1 MERLGT
7 LYIASSQVAHAVVRS
22 SSREELLRE
31 VVRVLVDAGNFAMAF
46 ISWHDPATHELV
58 PVARCG
64 DTHGYVDGIRM
75 FTDERPEGQGPAGAA
90 FRAGIPYVC
99 NDSLN
104 DPRTLPWREAARAS
118 GWRASA
124 AFPIPIGGVPRG
136 LLSVYTREA
145 GAFGPA
151 QVDLLRE
158 VTLDVAFGL
167 EHLDGERRR
176 RQTEAALAASEHRLK
191 SAIDAAALGTFDWDP
206 QSGKIVWNGH
216 HERMFGFEPGGF
228 DGTYAAFERC
238 LHPDDLPKLDRALD
252 AARNSRSAF
261 RQEFRV
267 VWPDGSE
274 HWIFSRGQF
283 HYSDSG
289 QPRSMYGAVLDIT
302 GRKRVEAALLEN
314 EERLRQ
320 AIRVSDIGIFD
331 HDHLAG
337 ALYWSPRQRVIHGA
351 GPDEPA
357 SLQAYFDRVHP
368 GDRERIA
375 EAVQRAYDPAGDGLF
390 DVEHRL
396 ILPDGSVRWTSTR
409 SQTFF
414 GGEGDT
420 RRPVRTVGAVR
431 DITEQKQA
439 QEEQKKLATLVA
451 MSHDFIGI
459 ATLEGRVVYLNN
471 AAMNMVGLQSM
482 MEARQKTIL
491 DFFAESDREQARDRL
506 FPGLFN
512 MRRWSG
518 EGRLRNFKTGEPIDV
533 EITAFQ
539 IRDDNGI
546 PLYLAAV
553 TRDITERKQAEAER
567 ARLEAQLFQAQKM
580 ESIGRLAGGVAHDFN
595 NLLTVINGYSALAL
609 SELAPSD
616 ALGASIEEIRKAGE
630 RAAELTRQLLAFS
643 RKQVLQPRA
652 LDLNRV
658 VQGMQPM
665 LKRLV
670 GEDLEV
676 CVALDAESGTVYA
689 DPHQVEQVIMNLVVN
704 GRDAMPGGGRLLI
717 ETACVELD
725 EGYARLHPDVHAG
738 RYVMLAL
745 TDNGTGM
752 DEETRRRV
760 FEPFFTTKPA
770 GKGTGLGLSTVQ
782 GIVAQSGGHISV
794 YSEPGRGTTFKI
806 YLPQLG
812 EAATDAGKAAGEPV
826 VGGKETVLIVEDMAE
841 VRRYAG
847 VALKAYG
854 YRVMQAESAG
864 EALTICDREEGRID
878 LLLTDV
884 VMPNL
889 SGRELANRLEERW
902 PDIKVLFM
910 SGYTDKS
917 IALNGRLD
925 ERVHFIEKPFGPEK
939 LAEKVR
945 AVLGAPVAAA
955 RILVADDEPGVR
967 GFVRAVLE
975 RGGYEVVE
983 AADGKQALR
992 RMRAGQVDL
1001 LITDL
1006 VMPEQEGIEVI
1017 QALRRDAPGVG
1028 IIAIS
1033 GAFGGQFLKVAQAL
1047 GADAVLSK
1055 PVSGELLL
1063 AKVAEVLKRIR

>member
-1 MERLGT
+1 M
-7 LYIASSQVAHAVVRS
+7 
-22 SSREELLRE
+22 
-31 VVRVLVDAGNFAMAF
+31 
-46 ISWHDPATHELV
+46 
-58 PVARCG
+58 
-64 DTHGYVDGIRM
+64 
-75 FTDERPEGQGPAGAA
+75 
-90 FRAGIPYVC
+90 
-99 NDSLN
+99 
-104 DPRTLPWREAARAS
+104 
-118 GWRASA
+118 
-124 AFPIPIGGVPRG
+124 
-136 LLSVYTREA
+136 
-145 GAFGPA
+145 
-151 QVDLLRE
+151 
-158 VTLDVAFGL
+158 
-167 EHLDGERRR
+167 
-176 RQTEAALAASEHRLK
+176 
-191 SAIDAAALGTFDWDP
+191 
-206 QSGKIVWNGH
+206 
-216 HERMFGFEPGGF
+216 
-228 DGTYAAFERC
+228 
-238 LHPDDLPKLDRALD
+238 
-252 AARNSRSAF
+252 
-261 RQEFRV
+261 
-267 VWPDGSE
+267 
-274 HWIFSRGQF
+274 
-283 HYSDSG
+283 
-289 QPRSMYGAVLDIT
+289 
-302 GRKRVEAALLEN
+302 
-314 EERLRQ
+314 
-320 AIRVSDIGIFD
+320 
-331 HDHLAG
+331 
-337 ALYWSPRQRVIHGA
+337 
-351 GPDEPA
+351 
-357 SLQAYFDRVHP
+357 
-368 GDRERIA
+368 
-375 EAVQRAYDPAGDGLF
+375 
-390 DVEHRL
+390 
-396 ILPDGSVRWTSTR
+396 
-409 SQTFF
+409 
-414 GGEGDT
+414 
-420 RRPVRTVGAVR
+420 
-431 DITEQKQA
+431 
-439 QEEQKKLATLVA
+439 
-451 MSHDFIGI
+451 
-459 ATLEGRVVYLNN
+459 
-471 AAMNMVGLQSM
+471 
-482 MEARQKTIL
+482 
-491 DFFAESDREQARDRL
+491 
-506 FPGLFN
+506 
-512 MRRWSG
+512 
-518 EGRLRNFKTGEPIDV
+518 
-533 EITAFQ
+533 
-539 IRDDNGI
+539 
-546 PLYLAAV
+546 
-553 TRDITERKQAEAER
+553 
-567 ARLEAQLFQAQKM
+567 
-580 ESIGRLAGGVAHDFN
+580 
-595 NLLTVINGYSALAL
+595 
-609 SELAPSD
+609 
-616 ALGASIEEIRKAGE
+616 
-630 RAAELTRQLLAFS
+630 
-643 RKQVLQPRA
+643 
-652 LDLNRV
+652 
-658 VQGMQPM
+658 
-665 LKRLV
+665 
-670 GEDLEV
+670 EV

-902 PDIKVLFM
+902 PDIKVLFI